1 MVADTANTAAKPAPP
16 RRARRGLLAFAVL
29 GLLAVL
35 ALLWVSRPNRAAAL
49 ILDRAGAALG
59 LEISAAGVSEYR
71 LRGTP
76 MLLVRE
82 VIVREPGAATP
93 LLSAKRIQLSL
104 PWSTLR
110 SRGDQLTV
118 ERIELDA
125 PLLDLPA
132 MQHWLASRPPSPQ
145 TRIPTLTDGLRIVDG
160 RIVNHDWRIEN
171 IQAELPALYPD
182 RPVRARLRG
191 RYLDAPMAIPFDLA
205 VALSRPAPAAGLG
218 ANGRIAIEQSGWRLP
233 ATVALSGPL
242 RIGDDELTIVPALL
256 GAAASYESG
265 DTRLPFALGLHGPLK
280 FDEAVWSLE
289 PVALALRARGDAG
302 NPIPSL
308 DATGA
313 LALGR
318 RLVLQLDGQLAQWP
332 QAWPALPTPLDDA
345 SAPLPFELR
354 YVGRPDLSETIGLRL
369 SRGQTQADS
378 EFRVP
383 AVLAWIDAGERGAPL
398 PPLRAKLR
406 TPKLEISGAT
416 LEAVEIELGDEDL
429 P

>member
-1 MVADTANTAAKPAPP
+1 MVADIANTARPP
-16 RRARRGLLAFAVL
+16 RRARRLLIALAASGLL
-29 GLLAVL
+29 GVL
-35 ALLWVSRPNRAAAL
+35 ALSWVSRPNRAAAL
-49 ILDRAGAALG
+49 VLGQVGAALG
-59 LEISAAGVSEYR
+59 LQISAAGVSEYR

-76 MLLVRE
+76 MLLVRD
-82 VIVREPGAATP
+82 VVVREPGAATP
-93 LLSAKRIQLSL
+93 LLSASRIQLSL
-104 PWSTLR
+104 PWSTIR
-110 SRGDQLTV
+110 SRGGQLTV
-118 ERIELDA
+118 ERVELDA
-125 PLLDLPA
+125 PLLNLPA
-132 MQHWLASRPPSPQ
+132 LQHWLASRPPSTQ

-160 RIVNHDWRIEN
+160 RIVNDDWRIEA

-191 RYLDAPMAIPFDLA
+191 RYLDAPLAIPFDLA

-218 ANGRIAIEQSGWRLP
+218 ANGRIAIEQAGWRLP

-289 PVALALRARGDAG
+289 PVALALRARGGDD

-308 DATGA
+308 DAGGA

-318 RLVLQLDGQLAQWP
+318 RLVLQLDGRLARWP
-332 QAWPALPTPLDDA
+332 QAWPALPAPLDAA
-345 SAPLPFELR
+345 SEPLPFELR
-354 YVGRPDLSETIGLRL
+354 YVGRPDLSENIGLRL
-369 SRGQTQADS
+369 SRGDTQADS
-378 EFRVP
+378 EFRLP

-398 PPLRAKLR
+398 PPLRARVR
-406 TPKLEISGAT
+406 TPKLEIAGAT

>member
-1 MVADTANTAAKPAPP
+1 MVADPAPASP
-16 RRARRGLLAFAVL
+16 APKRRARRVLIALAA
-29 GLLAVL
+29 L
-35 ALLWVSRPNRAAAL
+35 ALLATFSLSWVSRPDRAAAL
-49 ILDRAGAALG
+49 ILGRVGAALG
-59 LEISAAGVSEYR
+59 LEITASGASEYR
-71 LRGTP
+71 LRGSP
-76 MLLVRE
+76 MLLVRD
-82 VIVREPGAATP
+82 VVVREPGGATP

-104 PWSTLR
+104 PWSTIR
-110 SRGDQLTV
+110 SGGEQLTV

-132 MQHWLASRPPSPQ
+132 LQHWLASRPPSTE

-160 RIVNHDWRIEN
+160 RILNDDWRIDG
-171 IQAELPALYPD
+171 IHADLPELYPD

-191 RYLDAPMAIPFDLA
+191 RYLDPPLTIPFDLA

-218 ANGRIAIEQSGWRLP
+218 ANGRVAIEQPGWRLP

-265 DTRLPFALGLHGPLK
+265 DTHLPFALGLHGPLK

-289 PVALALRARGDAG
+289 PVALALRARGDDG

-318 RLVLQLDGQLAQWP
+318 RLVLQLDGSLARWP
-332 QAWPALPTPLDDA
+332 QAWPALPAPLGTS

-354 YVGRPDLSETIGLRL
+354 YVGRPDLSETAELRL
-369 SRGQTQADS
+369 SRDDTRVDS
-378 EFRVP
+378 RFRLP
-383 AVLAWIDAGERGAPL
+383 AVLAWIDAGEGGAPL
-398 PPLRAKLR
+398 PPLAGRIVA
-406 TPKLEISGAT
+406 PKLEISGAT

>member
-1 MVADTANTAAKPAPP
+1 MVADTATPARPAPR
-16 RRARRGLLAFAVL
+16 RRARRLLLALAVSA
-29 GLLAVL
+29 LLAML
-35 ALLWVSRPNRAAAL
+35 ALTWISRPNRAAAL

-76 MLLVRE
+76 MLLVRD
-82 VIVREPGAATP
+82 VVVREPGAATP
-93 LLSAKRIQLSL
+93 LLSARRIQLSL
-104 PWSTLR
+104 PWSTIR
-110 SRGDQLTV
+110 SGGDQLTV
-118 ERIELDA
+118 ERVELDA

-132 MQHWLASRPPSPQ
+132 LQHWLASRPPSTQ

-160 RIVNHDWRIEN
+160 RVINHDWRIEA
-171 IQAELPALYPD
+171 IHADLPALYPD

-191 RYLDAPMAIPFDLA
+191 RYLDAPLTIPFDLA
-205 VALSRPAPAAGLG
+205 VALSRPAAAAGLG

-256 GAAASYESG
+256 GAGASYESG

-289 PVALALRARGDAG
+289 PVALALRARGAAD

-308 DATGA
+308 DAQGA

-318 RLVLQLDGQLAQWP
+318 RLVLQLDGRLASWP
-332 QAWPALPTPLDDA
+332 QAWPALPAPLDGTT
-345 SAPLPFELR
+345 PLPFELR
-354 YVGRPDLSETIGLRL
+354 YVGRPDLSETVGLRL
-369 SRGQTQADS
+369 SQGQTQADS
-378 EFRVP
+378 EFRIP
-383 AVLAWIDAGERGAPL
+383 AMLAWIDADDRGAPL
-398 PPLRAKLR
+398 PPLRARLR

-416 LEAVEIELGDEDL
+416 LEAVEVELGDEDL